1 MNEAER
7 ALAQKEVDAFD
18 TLLKSEK
25 FGEECENANYH
36 STHDWLDECKREREA
51 ELNGA

>member
-1 MNEAER
+1 MTDAER
-7 ALAQKEVDAFD
+7 KQAQKEVEAFD

-36 STHDWLDECKREREA
+36 NTHDWLEECKSEREV
-51 ELNGA
+51 ELAA